1 MTEPL
6 CDLKKIK
13 ESGVF
18 SIILHQMIVNVKKN
32 LQLSVLTSFQKNDFP
47 TILLILF
54 LFFVFWN
61 YLWSTFLTTF
71 QLKSTLF
78 CCQLKPLN
86 ISARYW
92 DIFDLVSV
100 NAVFSKY
107 ASFFDPTQCV
117 LKWLKNFLL
126 KKKQQFH
133 PLIRNVTNLVFTKLK
148 TQCFQMI

>member
-18 SIILHQMIVNVKKN
+18 SIILDQMIVNVKKN
-32 LQLSVLTSFQKNDFP
+32 LQLSVLTSFQKKNDFP
-47 TILLILF
+47 TILLIF
-54 LFFVFWN
+54 LFFVWN

-117 LKWLKNFLL
+117 LKWLKKISS
-126 KKKQQFH
+126 KKNKQQFH
-133 PLIRNVTNLVFTKLK
+133 PFIRNVTNLVFTKLK

>member
-1 MTEPL
+1 MIYYCTYYSL
-6 CDLKKIK
+6 TTSDWASMWSKKIK

-18 SIILHQMIVNVKKN
+18 SIILHQMIVNVKKK
-32 LQLSVLTSFQKNDFP
+32 SAIICTDFIPKNDFP

-126 KKKQQFH
+126 KKSNNST
-133 PLIRNVTNLVFTKLK
+133 LSLG
-148 TQCFQMI
+148 M